1 MQTIGLVRV
10 SVLVHG
16 RAESPE
22 KGEKKSQPVFS
33 QRPVRGL
40 SDVHCTVL
48 LGSPAFHPGR
58 PFLTFFV
65 LISQSLRC
73 PVSGVRV
80 RQGQLWRLRWGPRG
94 VGGGLLLRCQLT
106 AAGRGFQNSSRAH
119 SWGGTDHEHHPIVCP
134 SQRRRLQPPHTLH
147 HCQCRQVFKDITDGT
162 TGLCMCLLKE

>member
-119 SWGGTDHEHHPIVCP
+119 SWGERTTNTTPLCAPP
-134 SQRRRLQPPHTLH
+134 SDGACSRHTLS
-147 HCQCRQVFKDITDGT
+147 T
-162 TGLCMCLLKE
+162 TVNAVRFLRTLQTAQRGSVCVC